1 MTTGAPKDAAKKETN
16 ATGLP
21 RPKLIVA
28 IGRQRVGKT
37 TLLKAITEVGRTQGA
52 NPEIWNTDMMNK
64 SHAIDVLG
72 GDVLSPKQGTTAGQA
87 KWLEDR
93 ILALSNSGRDAVL
106 DIGGGWT
113 AIHELIQ
120 GAPLLGSLRRLKV
133 DLVTIFVIG
142 AEEADLD
149 YLDDLYNR
157 GFNAPHAAV
166 VINEG
171 LLPQSIDTE
180 EVLKAVIRHEGVQR
194 TLKKGGKCVFFPA
207 INGLK
212 QITERKQTFTD
223 YAAGKSVPGL
233 PAPSIFDVMR
243 TQYWLLHDLPTFM
256 HDLGT
261 DFLPYL
267 PKGLPRIWSQEEVEE
282 MEDV

>member
-1 MTTGAPKDAAKKETN
+1 MTTAATKAGAKKDPHETDV
-16 ATGLP
+16 T

-37 TLLKAITEVGRTQGA
+37 TLLKAVTEISRSQGA

-72 GDVLSPKQGTTAGQA
+72 GDVFSPTQSSVAGQA
-87 KWLEDR
+87 KWLEQR
-93 ILALSNSGRDAVL
+93 ILDLSKSGRDAVL

-113 AIHELIQ
+113 AVHELIQ
-120 GAPLLGSLRRLKV
+120 SAPLLGTLRRLKV
-133 DLVTIFVIG
+133 DLVMIFVIG

-157 GFNAPHAAV
+157 GFNAPRSAV

-171 LLPQSIDTE
+171 LLPQSADSDD
-180 EVLKAVIRHEGVQR
+180 VLKSVIAHAGVQR
-194 TLKKGGKCVFFPA
+194 TLKKGGRCVFFPA

-233 PAPSIFDVMR
+233 PEPSIFDVMR
-243 TQYWLLHDLPTFM
+243 AQFWLLHDLPEFM
-256 HDLGT
+256 HDLGPE
-261 DFLPYL
+261 FLPSL
-267 PKGLPRIWSQEEVEE
+267 PNGLPRIWSQEEVEE